1 MQKSNHNIKT
11 ACITGTVAKAADR
24 YAMDVMGLKSLTLME
39 TASSKIAEYVMKH
52 FPLAQ
57 KRVDAAVTNEVKDAP
72 AELVSL
78 GAGVADVNGVRD
90 RQKPAARYQDLKISV
105 LCGVGNNGADGVCA
119 SRILLREGYQP
130 QVYIVGNLEKASWEF
145 LYQLCH
151 FQQAGGT
158 VKMYRPNIDPAD
170 AGEAT
175 VMAVY
180 PDVDT
185 ADANAGEA
193 AVMAV
198 HPDVDAADAGEAAL
212 MAVHPDSDTA
222 ADDAS
227 SFRANRLPDDDILID
242 GIFGIGL
249 HREIAGDYRAFIEEA
264 NRRRHGFVLAI
275 DAPSGINT
283 DTGELMG
290 CGIKADVTI
299 TFGRNKTGLVCGAG
313 QNFAGRVLVEDIGIP
328 DEAYI
333 EAETHA

>member
-1 MQKSNHNIKT
+1 MQHENGNRK
-11 ACITGTVAKAADR
+11 AMCITGAVAKAADR

-57 KRVDAAVTNEVKDAP
+57 KRVDATVTNEVKDAL

-90 RQKPAARYQDLKISV
+90 RQKTAARYQDLKISV

-119 SRILLREGYQP
+119 SRMLLGEGYQP
-130 QVYIVGNLEKASWEF
+130 RVYIVGSLEKASWEF

-158 VKMYRPNIDPAD
+158 VTMYH
-170 AGEAT
+170 
-175 VMAVY
+175 

-185 ADANAGEA
+185 
-193 AVMAV
+193 
-198 HPDVDAADAGEAAL
+198 ADAGEAAL

-227 SFRANRLPDDDILID
+227 PFRANRLPDDDILID

-249 HREIAGDYRAFIEEA
+249 HREIAGDYRTFIEAA

>member
-1 MQKSNHNIKT
+1 MQHENGNRK
-11 ACITGTVAKAADR
+11 AMCITGAVAKAADR

-39 TASSKIAEYVMKH
+39 TASSKIAEYVMRH

-57 KRVDAAVTNEVKDAP
+57 KRVDATVTNEVKDAP

-90 RQKPAARYQDLKISV
+90 RQKTAARYQDLKISV

-119 SRILLREGYQP
+119 SRMLLGEGYQP
-130 QVYIVGNLEKASWEF
+130 RVYIVGSLEKASWEF

-158 VKMYRPNIDPAD
+158 VTMYH
-170 AGEAT
+170 
-175 VMAVY
+175 

-185 ADANAGEA
+185 
-193 AVMAV
+193 
-198 HPDVDAADAGEAAL
+198 ADAGEAAL

-227 SFRANRLPDDDILID
+227 PFRANRLPDDDILID

>member
-1 MQKSNHNIKT
+1 MQHENGNRK
-11 ACITGTVAKAADR
+11 AMCITGTVAKAADR

-57 KRVDAAVTNEVKDAP
+57 KRVDATVTNEVKDAL

-78 GAGVADVNGVRD
+78 GDGVADVNGVRD
-90 RQKPAARYQDLKISV
+90 QQKLAARYQDLKISV

-119 SRILLREGYQP
+119 SRMLLREGYQP

-158 VKMYRPNIDPAD
+158 VTMYHP
-170 AGEAT
+170 G
-175 VMAVY
+175 
-180 PDVDT
+180 VDT
-185 ADANAGEA
+185 ANAGEVA
-193 AVMAV
+193 AMA
-198 HPDVDAADAGEAAL
+198 
-212 MAVHPDSDTA
+212 MHPDSATA

-227 SFRANRLPDDDILID
+227 LFRANRLPDDDILID

-249 HREIAGDYRAFIEEA
+249 HREIAGDYRTFIEEA

-328 DEAYI
+328 DEAYE
-333 EAETHA
+333 EAERHA

>member
-1 MQKSNHNIKT
+1 MQHENGDRK
-11 ACITGTVAKAADR
+11 AMCITGTVAKAADR

-57 KRVDAAVTNEVKDAP
+57 KRVDATVTNEVKDAP

-105 LCGVGNNGADGVCA
+105 LCGAGNNGADGVCA
-119 SRILLREGYQP
+119 SRMLLRDGYQP

-158 VKMYRPNIDPAD
+158 VTMYHPDVDTANAGEVAVMAVHPGVN

-175 VMAVY
+175 VMAVH

-185 ADANAGEA
+185 ANAGDVA
-193 AVMAV
+193 AMA
-198 HPDVDAADAGEAAL
+198 
-212 MAVHPDSDTA
+212 MHPDSATA

-227 SFRANRLPDDDILID
+227 LLRANRLPDDDILID

-275 DAPSGINT
+275 DTPSGINT

-328 DEAYI
+328 DEAYE
-333 EAETHA
+333 EAERHA

>member
-1 MQKSNHNIKT
+1 MQHENGNRK
-11 ACITGTVAKAADR
+11 AMCITGTVAKAADR

-39 TASSKIAEYVMKH
+39 TASSKVAEYVMKH

-57 KRVDAAVTNEVKDAP
+57 KRVDAAVTNEVGYAP
-72 AELVSL
+72 AGHGSL
-78 GAGVADVNGVRD
+78 GDAVADVHGVRD
-90 RQKPAARYQDLKISV
+90 RQKPAARYRDLKISV

-119 SRILLREGYQP
+119 SRMLLEEGYQP
-130 QVYIVGNLEKASWEF
+130 RVHIVGSLEKASWEF

-151 FQQAGGT
+151 FQQVGGT
-158 VKMYRPNIDPAD
+158 VTMYRPNIDPAD
-170 AGEAT
+170 AGAAAM
-175 VMAVY
+175 V
-180 PDVDT
+180 VDPEI
-185 ADANAGEA
+185 DPANAGEV

-198 HPDVDAADAGEAAL
+198 HPDSG
-212 MAVHPDSDTA
+212 TA

-227 SFRANRLPDDDILID
+227 PFLTNRLPDDDVLID

-299 TFGRNKTGLVCGAG
+299 TFGRNKTGLVCGTG

-328 DEAYI
+328 DEAYD
-333 EAETHA
+333 EAGRHA

>member
-1 MQKSNHNIKT
+1 MQHENGNRK
-11 ACITGTVAKAADR
+11 AMCITGTVARAADR

-57 KRVDAAVTNEVKDAP
+57 KRVDATVTNEVKDAP

-90 RQKPAARYQDLKISV
+90 RKKPAARYQDLKISV

-119 SRILLREGYQP
+119 SRMLLREGYQP

-158 VKMYRPNIDPAD
+158 VTMYHPDVDTANAGEVAVMAVHPGVN

-175 VMAVY
+175 VMAVH

-185 ADANAGEA
+185 ANAGEVA
-193 AVMAV
+193 AMA
-198 HPDVDAADAGEAAL
+198 
-212 MAVHPDSDTA
+212 MHPDSATA

-227 SFRANRLPDDDILID
+227 LFRANRLPDDDILID

-275 DAPSGINT
+275 DTPSGINT

-313 QNFAGRVLVEDIGIP
+313 QNSAGRVLVEDIGIP
-328 DEAYI
+328 DEAYE
-333 EAETHA
+333 EAERHA

>member
-39 TASSKIAEYVMKH
+39 TASSKIAEFVMRH
-52 FPLAQ
+52 DPLNGGDFQ
-57 KRVDAAVTNEVKDAP
+57 HPEESIAA
-72 AELVSL
+72 S
-78 GAGVADVNGVRD
+78 RD
-90 RQKPAARYQDLKISV
+90 DGNDSECPEKTESKGRTLKISV

-119 SRILLREGYQP
+119 SRMLLGEGYQP
-130 QVYIVGNLEKASWEF
+130 KVYIVGNLEKASWEF

-158 VKMYRPNIDPAD
+158 VTMYH
-170 AGEAT
+170 
-175 VMAVY
+175 

-185 ADANAGEA
+185 ANAGEA
-193 AVMAV
+193 AVMA
-198 HPDVDAADAGEAAL
+198 A
-212 MAVHPDSDTA
+212 HPDSDTA

-227 SFRANRLPDDDILID
+227 PFRANRLPDDDILID

-299 TFGRNKTGLVCGAG
+299 TFGRNKSGLVCGAG

>member
-1 MQKSNHNIKT
+1 MQHENGNRK
-11 ACITGTVAKAADR
+11 AMCITGTVAKAADR

-57 KRVDAAVTNEVKDAP
+57 KRVDATVTNEVKDAP

-119 SRILLREGYQP
+119 SRMLLREGYQP

-158 VKMYRPNIDPAD
+158 VTMYHPDVDTANAGEVAVMAVHPGVN

-175 VMAVY
+175 VMAVH

-185 ADANAGEA
+185 ANAGEVA
-193 AVMAV
+193 AMA
-198 HPDVDAADAGEAAL
+198 
-212 MAVHPDSDTA
+212 MHPDSATA

-227 SFRANRLPDDDILID
+227 LLRANRLPDDDILID

-249 HREIAGDYRAFIEEA
+249 HREIAGDYRTFIEEA

-328 DEAYI
+328 DEAYE
-333 EAETHA
+333 EAERHA

>member
-1 MQKSNHNIKT
+1 MQHENGDRK
-11 ACITGTVAKAADR
+11 AMCITGTVAKAADR

-57 KRVDAAVTNEVKDAP
+57 KRVDATVTNEVKDAL

-78 GAGVADVNGVRD
+78 GDGVADVNGVRD

-119 SRILLREGYQP
+119 SRMLLREGYQP

-158 VKMYRPNIDPAD
+158 VTMYHPDVDTANAGEVAVMAVHPGVN

-175 VMAVY
+175 VMSVH

-185 ADANAGEA
+185 ANAGEVA
-193 AVMAV
+193 AMA
-198 HPDVDAADAGEAAL
+198 
-212 MAVHPDSDTA
+212 MHPDSATA

-227 SFRANRLPDDDILID
+227 LLRANRLPDDDILID

-275 DAPSGINT
+275 DTPSGINT

-328 DEAYI
+328 DEAYE
-333 EAETHA
+333 EAERHA

>member
-1 MQKSNHNIKT
+1 MQHENGNRK
-11 ACITGTVAKAADR
+11 AMCITGTVAKAADR

-57 KRVDAAVTNEVKDAP
+57 KRVDASVTNEVKDAP
-72 AELVSL
+72 AEHVSL
-78 GAGVADVNGVRD
+78 GDGVADVDCVRD

-119 SRILLREGYQP
+119 SRMLLGEGYQP

-158 VKMYRPNIDPAD
+158 VTMYRPYVYVAD
-170 AGEAT
+170 AGK
-175 VMAVY
+175 
-180 PDVDT
+180 
-185 ADANAGEA
+185 A
-193 AVMAV
+193 AVMV
-198 HPDVDAADAGEAAL
+198 
-212 MAVHPDSDTA
+212 VHPDSDTA

-227 SFRANRLPDDDILID
+227 PFRANRLSDDDILID

-249 HREIAGDYRAFIEEA
+249 HREIAGDYRTFIEEA

>member
-1 MQKSNHNIKT
+1 MSEKYDDIKS

-39 TASSKIAEYVMKH
+39 TASSKVAEYVMKH
-52 FPLAQ
+52 YPLCGEHDLQ
-57 KRVDAAVTNEVKDAP
+57 SAAPIMVNEV
-72 AELVSL
+72 
-78 GAGVADVNGVRD
+78 GANGGAYPKRSESD
-90 RQKPAARYQDLKISV
+90 GNHLKISV

-119 SRILLREGYQP
+119 SRMLLGEGYQP

-158 VKMYRPNIDPAD
+158 VTMYH
-170 AGEAT
+170 
-175 VMAVY
+175 

-185 ADANAGEA
+185 ADAGEA

-198 HPDVDAADAGEAAL
+198 HL
-212 MAVHPDSDTA
+212 DSATA

-227 SFRANRLPDDDILID
+227 PFLTNRLPDDDILID

-264 NRRRHGFVLAI
+264 NRRRHEFVLAI

-299 TFGRNKTGLVCGAG
+299 TFGRNKTGLVCGTG

>member
-1 MQKSNHNIKT
+1 MQHENGNRK
-11 ACITGTVAKAADR
+11 AMCITGTVVKAADR

-57 KRVDAAVTNEVKDAP
+57 KRVDASVTNEVKDAP
-72 AELVSL
+72 AEHVSL
-78 GAGVADVNGVRD
+78 GDGVADVDCVRD

-119 SRILLREGYQP
+119 SRMLLGEGYQP

-158 VKMYRPNIDPAD
+158 VTMYRPYVDVAD
-170 AGEAT
+170 AGK
-175 VMAVY
+175 
-180 PDVDT
+180 
-185 ADANAGEA
+185 A
-193 AVMAV
+193 AV
-198 HPDVDAADAGEAAL
+198 

-227 SFRANRLPDDDILID
+227 PFRVNRLSDDDILID

-249 HREIAGDYRAFIEEA
+249 HREIAGDYRTFIEEA

-299 TFGRNKTGLVCGAG
+299 TFGRNKTGLVYGAG

-333 EAETHA
+333 EAEKHA

>member
-1 MQKSNHNIKT
+1 MQHENGDRK
-11 ACITGTVAKAADR
+11 AMCITGTVAKAADR

-57 KRVDAAVTNEVKDAP
+57 KRVDASVTNEVKDAP
-72 AELVSL
+72 AEHVSL
-78 GAGVADVNGVRD
+78 GDGVADVNGVRD
-90 RQKPAARYQDLKISV
+90 QQKPAARYQDLKISV

-119 SRILLREGYQP
+119 SRMLLREGYQP

-158 VKMYRPNIDPAD
+158 VTMYHPDVDTANAGEVAVMAVHPGVN

-175 VMAVY
+175 VMAVH

-185 ADANAGEA
+185 ANAGEVA
-193 AVMAV
+193 AMA
-198 HPDVDAADAGEAAL
+198 
-212 MAVHPDSDTA
+212 MHPDSATA

-227 SFRANRLPDDDILID
+227 LLRANRLPDDDILID

-275 DAPSGINT
+275 DTPSGINT

-328 DEAYI
+328 DEAYE
-333 EAETHA
+333 EAERHA

>member
-1 MQKSNHNIKT
+1 MQHENGDRK
-11 ACITGTVAKAADR
+11 AMCITGTVAKAADR

-57 KRVDAAVTNEVKDAP
+57 KRVDATVTNEVKDAP

-105 LCGVGNNGADGVCA
+105 LCGAGNNGADGVCA
-119 SRILLREGYQP
+119 SRMLLREGYQP

-158 VKMYRPNIDPAD
+158 VTMYHPDVDTANAGEVAVMAVHPGVN

-175 VMAVY
+175 VMAVH

-185 ADANAGEA
+185 ANAGEVA
-193 AVMAV
+193 AMA
-198 HPDVDAADAGEAAL
+198 
-212 MAVHPDSDTA
+212 MHPDSATA

-227 SFRANRLPDDDILID
+227 LLRANRLPDDDILID

-275 DAPSGINT
+275 DTPSGINT

-328 DEAYI
+328 DEAYE
-333 EAETHA
+333 EAERHA

>member
-1 MQKSNHNIKT
+1 MQHENGNRK
-11 ACITGTVAKAADR
+11 AMCITGTVAKAADR

-57 KRVDAAVTNEVKDAP
+57 KRVDASVTNEVKDAP
-72 AELVSL
+72 AEHVSL
-78 GAGVADVNGVRD
+78 GDGVADVDCVRD

-119 SRILLREGYQP
+119 SRMLLGEGYQP

-158 VKMYRPNIDPAD
+158 VTMYRPYVDVAD
-170 AGEAT
+170 AGK
-175 VMAVY
+175 
-180 PDVDT
+180 
-185 ADANAGEA
+185 A
-193 AVMAV
+193 AVMV
-198 HPDVDAADAGEAAL
+198 
-212 MAVHPDSDTA
+212 VHPDSDTA

-227 SFRANRLPDDDILID
+227 PFRANRLSDDDILID

-249 HREIAGDYRAFIEEA
+249 HREIAGDYRTFIEEA

-299 TFGRNKTGLVCGAG
+299 TFGRNKIGLVYGAG

-333 EAETHA
+333 EAEKNA

>member
-1 MQKSNHNIKT
+1 MQHENGNRK
-11 ACITGTVAKAADR
+11 AMCITGTVAKAADR

-57 KRVDAAVTNEVKDAP
+57 KRVDATVTNEVKDAL

-78 GAGVADVNGVRD
+78 GDGAADVNGVRD

-119 SRILLREGYQP
+119 SRMLLREGYQP

-158 VKMYRPNIDPAD
+158 VTMYH
-170 AGEAT
+170 
-175 VMAVY
+175 

-185 ADANAGEA
+185 ANAGEVA
-193 AVMAV
+193 AIAV
-198 HPDVDAADAGEAAL
+198 Y
-212 MAVHPDSDTA
+212 PDSDTA

-227 SFRANRLPDDDILID
+227 LFRANRLPDDDILID

-328 DEAYI
+328 DEAYE
-333 EAETHA
+333 EAERHA

>member
-1 MQKSNHNIKT
+1 MQQENGNRK
-11 ACITGTVAKAADR
+11 AMCITGAVAKAADR

-39 TASSKIAEYVMKH
+39 TASSKVAEYVMKH

-57 KRVDAAVTNEVKDAP
+57 KRVDATVTNEVKDAL

-90 RQKPAARYQDLKISV
+90 RQKTAARYQDLKISV

-119 SRILLREGYQP
+119 SRMLLEEGYQP
-130 QVYIVGNLEKASWEF
+130 RVYIAGKLEKASWEF

-158 VKMYRPNIDPAD
+158 VTMYH
-170 AGEAT
+170 
-175 VMAVY
+175 

-185 ADANAGEA
+185 ANVGEA

-198 HPDVDAADAGEAAL
+198 HPDSA
-212 MAVHPDSDTA
+212 TA

-227 SFRANRLPDDDILID
+227 PFRGNRLPDDDILID

-249 HREIAGDYRAFIEEA
+249 HREIAGDYRTFIEEA

>member
-1 MQKSNHNIKT
+1 MQHENGNRK
-11 ACITGTVAKAADR
+11 AMCITGTVAKAADR

-57 KRVDAAVTNEVKDAP
+57 KRVDATVTNEVKDAP

-119 SRILLREGYQP
+119 SRMLLREGYQP

-158 VKMYRPNIDPAD
+158 VTMYHPDVDTANAGEVAVMAVHPGVN

-175 VMAVY
+175 VMAVH

-185 ADANAGEA
+185 ANAGEVA
-193 AVMAV
+193 AMA
-198 HPDVDAADAGEAAL
+198 
-212 MAVHPDSDTA
+212 MHPDSATA

-227 SFRANRLPDDDILID
+227 LLRANRLPDDDILID

-249 HREIAGDYRAFIEEA
+249 HREIAGDYRTFIEEA

-275 DAPSGINT
+275 DTPSGINT

-328 DEAYI
+328 DEAYE
-333 EAETHA
+333 EAERHA

>member
-1 MQKSNHNIKT
+1 MQHENGNRK
-11 ACITGTVAKAADR
+11 AMCITGAVAKAADR

-57 KRVDAAVTNEVKDAP
+57 KRVDATVTNEVGDAP
-72 AELVSL
+72 AGHGSL
-78 GAGVADVNGVRD
+78 GDAVADVHGVRD
-90 RQKPAARYQDLKISV
+90 RQKPAARHQDLKISV

-119 SRILLREGYQP
+119 SRMLLGEGYQP
-130 QVYIVGNLEKASWEF
+130 RVYIVGNLEKASWEF

-158 VKMYRPNIDPAD
+158 VTMYH
-170 AGEAT
+170 
-175 VMAVY
+175 

-185 ADANAGEA
+185 ANAGAA
-193 AVMAV
+193 AV
-198 HPDVDAADAGEAAL
+198 

-227 SFRANRLPDDDILID
+227 PFLTNRLPDDDILID

>member
-39 TASSKIAEYVMKH
+39 TASSKVTEYVMKH
-52 FPLAQ
+52 YPLCGEDDLQ
-57 KRVDAAVTNEVKDAP
+57 SAAPIMVNEG
-72 AELVSL
+72 
-78 GAGVADVNGVRD
+78 GANGDVYSMRSESDGNH
-90 RQKPAARYQDLKISV
+90 LKISV

-119 SRILLREGYQP
+119 SRMLLREGYQP

-158 VKMYRPNIDPAD
+158 VTMYHPDVDTAN

-175 VMAVY
+175 VMAVH

-185 ADANAGEA
+185 AGAGEA
-193 AVMAV
+193 AA
-198 HPDVDAADAGEAAL
+198 

-227 SFRANRLPDDDILID
+227 PFRANRLPDDDILID

-299 TFGRNKTGLVCGAG
+299 TFGRNKTGLVRGAG

>member
-11 ACITGTVAKAADR
+11 ACITGAVAKAADR

-57 KRVDAAVTNEVKDAP
+57 KRVDATVTNEVKDAL

-119 SRILLREGYQP
+119 SRMLLREGYQP

-158 VKMYRPNIDPAD
+158 VTMY
-170 AGEAT
+170 
-175 VMAVY
+175 
-180 PDVDT
+180 
-185 ADANAGEA
+185 
-193 AVMAV
+193 
-198 HPDVDAADAGEAAL
+198 HPDV
-212 MAVHPDSDTA
+212 DTA

-227 SFRANRLPDDDILID
+227 LFLTNRLPDDDVLID

>member
-1 MQKSNHNIKT
+1 MDMQKSNHNIKT

-57 KRVDAAVTNEVKDAP
+57 KRGDASVTNEMKDAP
-72 AELVSL
+72 VEHVSP
-78 GAGVADVNGVRD
+78 GDGVTDVDGVRD
-90 RQKPAARYQDLKISV
+90 RQKPAARHQDLKISV

-119 SRILLREGYQP
+119 SRMLLGEGYQP

-170 AGEAT
+170 AGAAAM
-175 VMAVY
+175 V
-180 PDVDT
+180 VDPEI
-185 ADANAGEA
+185 DPANAGVA
-193 AVMAV
+193 AV
-198 HPDVDAADAGEAAL
+198 

-227 SFRANRLPDDDILID
+227 PFRANRLPDDDILID

-249 HREIAGDYRAFIEEA
+249 HREIAGEYRLFIEEA
-264 NRRRHGFVLAI
+264 NRRSHGFVLL
-275 DAPSGINT
+275 SEG
-283 DTGELMG
+283 
-290 CGIKADVTI
+290 K
-299 TFGRNKTGLVCGAG
+299 
-313 QNFAGRVLVEDIGIP
+313 
-328 DEAYI
+328 
-333 EAETHA
+333 

>member
-1 MQKSNHNIKT
+1 MQHENGTRK
-11 ACITGTVAKAADR
+11 AMCITGAVAKAADR

-39 TASSKIAEYVMKH
+39 TASSKVAEYVMKH

-57 KRVDAAVTNEVKDAP
+57 KRVDATATNEVKDAP
-72 AELVSL
+72 GELVSL
-78 GAGVADVNGVRD
+78 GAAVADVNGVRD
-90 RQKPAARYQDLKISV
+90 RQKPATRYQDLKISV

-119 SRILLREGYQP
+119 SRMLLREGYQP
-130 QVYIVGNLEKASWEF
+130 RVYIVGKLEKASWEF
-145 LYQLCH
+145 LYQLCR

-158 VKMYRPNIDPAD
+158 VTMY
-170 AGEAT
+170 
-175 VMAVY
+175 
-180 PDVDT
+180 
-185 ADANAGEA
+185 
-193 AVMAV
+193 
-198 HPDVDAADAGEAAL
+198 HPDV
-212 MAVHPDSDTA
+212 DTA

-227 SFRANRLPDDDILID
+227 PFWANRLPDDDVLID

-313 QNFAGRVLVEDIGIP
+313 QNFAGRVLLEDIGIP
-328 DEAYI
+328 DEAYD
-333 EAETHA
+333 EAEKHA

>member
-1 MQKSNHNIKT
+1 MQHENGNRK
-11 ACITGTVAKAADR
+11 AMCITGTVAKAADR

-57 KRVDAAVTNEVKDAP
+57 KRVDASVTNEVKDAP
-72 AELVSL
+72 AEHVSL
-78 GAGVADVNGVRD
+78 GDGVADVDCVRD

-119 SRILLREGYQP
+119 SRMLLGEGYQP

-145 LYQLCH
+145 LYQLCR

-158 VKMYRPNIDPAD
+158 VTMYH
-170 AGEAT
+170 
-175 VMAVY
+175 

-185 ADANAGEA
+185 ANAGEA

-249 HREIAGDYRAFIEEA
+249 HREIAGDYRTFIEEA

>member
-1 MQKSNHNIKT
+1 MQHENGNRK
-11 ACITGTVAKAADR
+11 AMCITGTVAKAADR

-39 TASSKIAEYVMKH
+39 TASSRIAEYIMKH

-57 KRVDAAVTNEVKDAP
+57 KRVDATVTNEVKGAP

-78 GAGVADVNGVRD
+78 GAGVAEVDGARD

-119 SRILLREGYQP
+119 SRMLLGEGYQP
-130 QVYIVGNLEKASWEF
+130 RVYIVGSLEKASWEF

-158 VKMYRPNIDPAD
+158 VTMYH
-170 AGEAT
+170 
-175 VMAVY
+175 

-185 ADANAGEA
+185 ADAGEA
-193 AVMAV
+193 AV
-198 HPDVDAADAGEAAL
+198 

-227 SFRANRLPDDDILID
+227 PFLTNRLPDDDVLID
-242 GIFGIGL
+242 AIFGIGL

-264 NRRRHGFVLAI
+264 NRRRHEFVLAI

-299 TFGRNKTGLVCGAG
+299 TFGRNKTGLVCGTG

>member
-1 MQKSNHNIKT
+1 MQHENGNRK
-11 ACITGTVAKAADR
+11 AMCITGTVAKAADR

-57 KRVDAAVTNEVKDAP
+57 KRVDATVTNEVKDAL

-78 GAGVADVNGVRD
+78 GDGVADVNGVRD
-90 RQKPAARYQDLKISV
+90 QQKPAARYQDLKISV

-119 SRILLREGYQP
+119 SRMLLREGYQP

-158 VKMYRPNIDPAD
+158 VTMYHPDVDTANAGEVAVMAVHPGVN

-175 VMAVY
+175 VMSVH

-185 ADANAGEA
+185 ANAGEVA
-193 AVMAV
+193 AMA
-198 HPDVDAADAGEAAL
+198 
-212 MAVHPDSDTA
+212 MHPDSATA

-227 SFRANRLPDDDILID
+227 LLRANRLPDDDILID

-275 DAPSGINT
+275 DTPSGINT

-313 QNFAGRVLVEDIGIP
+313 QNSAGRVLVEDIGIP
-328 DEAYI
+328 DEAYE
-333 EAETHA
+333 EAERHA

>member
-1 MQKSNHNIKT
+1 MQHENGDRK
-11 ACITGTVAKAADR
+11 AMCITGTVAKAADR

-39 TASSKIAEYVMKH
+39 TASSKIAEYVIKH
-52 FPLAQ
+52 FPLTQ

-78 GAGVADVNGVRD
+78 GAGMADVNGVRD

-105 LCGVGNNGADGVCA
+105 LCGVGNNGADGVCT
-119 SRILLREGYQP
+119 SRMLLREGYQP
-130 QVYIVGNLEKASWEF
+130 RVYIVGKLEKASWEF

-158 VKMYRPNIDPAD
+158 VTMYHPGVDTAN

-175 VMAVY
+175 VMA
-180 PDVDT
+180 
-185 ADANAGEA
+185 
-193 AVMAV
+193 M
-198 HPDVDAADAGEAAL
+198 
-212 MAVHPDSDTA
+212 HPDSATA

-227 SFRANRLPDDDILID
+227 PFRANRLPDDDILID

-299 TFGRNKTGLVCGAG
+299 TFGRNKTGLVCGAD

-328 DEAYI
+328 DEAYE
-333 EAETHA
+333 EAERHA

>member
-1 MQKSNHNIKT
+1 MQHENGNRK
-11 ACITGTVAKAADR
+11 AMCITGTVAKAADR

-39 TASSKIAEYVMKH
+39 TASSKIAEYVTKQY
-52 FPLAQ
+52 L
-57 KRVDAAVTNEVKDAP
+57 
-72 AELVSL
+72 
-78 GAGVADVNGVRD
+78 
-90 RQKPAARYQDLKISV
+90 YQREKKISV

-119 SRILLREGYQP
+119 ARMLLEEGYQP
-130 QVYIVGNLEKASWEF
+130 RVYIVGNMEKASWEF
-145 LYQLCH
+145 LYQLFY
-151 FQQAGGT
+151 FQQAEGVALPHRAG
-158 VKMYRPNIDPAD
+158 D
-170 AGEAT
+170 A
-175 VMAVY
+175 
-180 PDVDT
+180 
-185 ADANAGEA
+185 
-193 AVMAV
+193 
-198 HPDVDAADAGEAAL
+198 L
-212 MAVHPDSDTA
+212 
-222 ADDAS
+222 
-227 SFRANRLPDDDILID
+227 RDDDILID
-242 GIFGIGL
+242 AIFGIGL

>member
-1 MQKSNHNIKT
+1 MQHENGDRK
-11 ACITGTVAKAADR
+11 AMCITGAVAKAADR

-39 TASSKIAEYVMKH
+39 TASSKVAEYVMKH

-57 KRVDAAVTNEVKDAP
+57 KRVDATMTNEVKDAP
-72 AELVSL
+72 TELVSL

-90 RQKPAARYQDLKISV
+90 RQKTAARYQDLKISV

-119 SRILLREGYQP
+119 SRMLLGEGYQP
-130 QVYIVGNLEKASWEF
+130 RVYIVGNLEKASWEF

-158 VKMYRPNIDPAD
+158 VTMYH
-170 AGEAT
+170 
-175 VMAVY
+175 

-185 ADANAGEA
+185 ANAGEA

-198 HPDVDAADAGEAAL
+198 HPDSGTV
-212 MAVHPDSDTA
+212 

-227 SFRANRLPDDDILID
+227 PFLTNRLPDDDILID

>member
-39 TASSKIAEYVMKH
+39 TASSKIAECVMKH

-57 KRVDAAVTNEVKDAP
+57 KRGDASVTNEMKDAP
-72 AELVSL
+72 VEHVSPGDGVTDVD
-78 GAGVADVNGVRD
+78 GARD
-90 RQKPAARYQDLKISV
+90 RQKPAARHQDLKISV

-119 SRILLREGYQP
+119 SRMLLGEGYQP

-158 VKMYRPNIDPAD
+158 ATMYH
-170 AGEAT
+170 
-175 VMAVY
+175 
-180 PDVDT
+180 PDVDA
-185 ADANAGEA
+185 ADAGEA

-198 HPDVDAADAGEAAL
+198 HPDVDAADAGVAAV

-222 ADDAS
+222 ADNAS
-227 SFRANRLPDDDILID
+227 TFRANRLPDDDILID

-249 HREIAGDYRAFIEEA
+249 HREIAGDYRTFIEEA

-313 QNFAGRVLVEDIGIP
+313 RNFAGRVLVEDIGIP
-328 DEAYI
+328 DEAYD
-333 EAETHA
+333 EAEKHA